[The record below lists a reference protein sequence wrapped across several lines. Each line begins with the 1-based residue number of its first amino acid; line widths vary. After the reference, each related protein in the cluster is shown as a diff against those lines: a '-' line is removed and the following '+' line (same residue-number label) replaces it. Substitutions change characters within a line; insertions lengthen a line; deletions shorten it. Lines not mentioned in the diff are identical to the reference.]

1 MINTFEYFRI
11 FNNVPPASLVAHITR
26 CFPSLR
32 YIFMMIQMFQR
43 IMKLSQANSTQYLL
57 ERKKLLNKPLKEF
70 FNSSRLQIH
79 FLFIKGYKM
88 QLKSFL
94 RKEFGVMFSVKSINL
109 LYSIYSKCKSST
121 QWERINPVQ
130 LLPQLSLNTY
140 ILSNVH

>member
-1 MINTFEYFRI
+1 
-11 FNNVPPASLVAHITR
+11 
-26 CFPSLR
+26 
-32 YIFMMIQMFQR
+32 
-43 IMKLSQANSTQYLL
+43 
-57 ERKKLLNKPLKEF
+57 
-70 FNSSRLQIH
+70 
-79 FLFIKGYKM
+79 M